1 MLGRSHGDWV
11 PWNTARAGTRVIAWD
26 WEHYRPAAPVG
37 LDAVHWRVMT
47 AHTMLGYSWDQA
59 YRRLLTTAPELAPL
73 ALFHATELLVRSE
86 TLKNPDGTEPFP
98 LDTVVRDL
106 VRQVGPERER

>member
-1 MLGRSHGDWV
+1 
-11 PWNTARAGTRVIAWD
+11 
-26 WEHYRPAAPVG
+26 
-37 LDAVHWRVMT
+37 MT

-86 TLKNPDGTEPFP
+86 TLKHPDGTEPFP